1 MLVWMVIGTH
11 RGMGGV
17 GDGRVRCV
25 IPNTEIINVYF
36 PTYVKAEKKNSLQVG
51 NPLPTC
57 RPLQMVAI
65 YLQSQY
71 GTAILSSPPLKS
83 SVFILT

>member
-11 RGMGGV
+11 RGMGGG
-17 GDGRVRCV
+17 GDGGV
-25 IPNTEIINVYF
+25 
-36 PTYVKAEKKNSLQVG
+36 
-51 NPLPTC
+51 TC

-71 GTAILSSPPLKS
+71 GTAILSSLPLQL
-83 SVFILT
+83 SVCILT